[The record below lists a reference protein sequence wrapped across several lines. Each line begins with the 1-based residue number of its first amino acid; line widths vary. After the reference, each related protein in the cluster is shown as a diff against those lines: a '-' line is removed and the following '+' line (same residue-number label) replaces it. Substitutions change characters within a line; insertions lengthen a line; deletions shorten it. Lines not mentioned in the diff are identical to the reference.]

1 MVRKIFILAL
11 SVCFV
16 SGVVTAQTIW
26 NAEHLAKVKE
36 QIKQPVYNTA
46 YRQLIKDADK
56 ALKKEPLSVMMKDK
70 VAASGDKH
78 DYLSQARYYWRDPS
92 KPDGKPYINKDGE
105 SNPEINRLDRVR
117 LANMAGNVTTL
128 SLAYYFSGE
137 EKYAEKAAEQL
148 RVWFLDKET

>member
-70 VAASGDKH
+70 VAASGD
-78 DYLSQARYYWRDPS
+78 
-92 KPDGKPYINKDGE
+92 
-105 SNPEINRLDRVR
+105 
-117 LANMAGNVTTL
+117 
-128 SLAYYFSGE
+128 
-137 EKYAEKAAEQL
+137 
-148 RVWFLDKET
+148 